1 MARSKRVDLSVIRG
15 FHFLHPAW
23 LLALPPLLA
32 LGAWSAKRRTAED
45 GTWARLVDAP
55 LLPLLRLSGAGRG
68 RSPWPIVC
76 LAWTLAVLALA
87 APTWERTPSA
97 GYRTPAAWVLLLDLS
112 PSMDA
117 ADLSPDR
124 ATRARFAIADLLSAA
139 QDARVALVAFAGESY
154 TVTPLTTDVATVRTL
169 LQALS
174 PSLMPEAGHQLAP
187 ALAEAG
193 QLLRGGNAGH
203 GEVIVLSDGFQDEQ
217 PALLAAASL
226 AQQGVRIH
234 VVGIGTEGGAPERDA
249 TGEFVRDERGD
260 IRVTRLQTAELKRL
274 AAAGGGRFVT
284 LSGLPDLIATLH
296 APRPRAIDAALSPAD
311 ARLATWRNDGVWLLP
326 PLLLLTALLA
336 RRGWI

>member
-1 MARSKRVDLSVIRG
+1 MGLSALRE
-15 FHFLHPAW
+15 FHFLHPLW

-32 LGAWSAKRRTAED
+32 LAAWSLRHHRD
-45 GTWARLVDAP
+45 RDLTWSRLVDMH
-55 LLPLLRLSGAGRG
+55 LLPLLRLSGAGRA
-68 RSPWPIVC
+68 RSPWLLVC

-87 APTWERTPSA
+87 GPAWRRVPSA

-112 PSMDA
+112 PSMGA
-117 ADLSPDR
+117 ADLLPDR

-174 PSLMPEAGHQLAP
+174 PSLMPETGHQLEP
-187 ALAEAG
+187 ALAEAW
-193 QLLRGGNAGH
+193 QLLKGGNAGH
-203 GEVIVLSDGFQDEQ
+203 GQVIVLSDGFEDEG
-217 PALLAAASL
+217 PALSAAKSL
-226 AQQGVRIH
+226 AQQGVRVH
-234 VVGIGTEGGAPERDA
+234 VIGIGTASGAPERDA

-260 IRVTRLQTAELKRL
+260 IVVTRMRADELERL

-284 LSGLPDLIATLH
+284 LTGVPDLIATLRA
-296 APRPRAIDAALSPAD
+296 APSHSLDSSVSQAGSRVAD
-311 ARLATWRNDGVWLLP
+311 WRNDGIWLLP
-326 PLLLLTALLA
+326 PLLVLAALVA